1 MKFRQFLQLE
11 LDGLFGPIKAGG
23 NLGII
28 KSHIKDAQ
36 PVKNKGSTVGRLAN
50 HVVSA
55 PTPARPV
62 SLGSS
67 FKKPMTIPSVLK

>member
-1 MKFRQFLQLE
+1 MRFKDFME
-11 LDGLFGPIKAGG
+11 LDGMFGSVKAGG

-36 PVKNKGSTVGRLAN
+36 PVKNKGTTVGRLAN

-55 PTPARPV
+55 PTPARPASIRP
-62 SLGSS
+62 SL
-67 FKKPMTIPSVLK
+67 KKPMTIPSIIK